1 MKKTKKVPKFKNEQ
15 QERDFWEKNDVTDYF
30 DLKSGKKM
38 NFPNLKPSTQT
49 ISIRLPE
56 DLLEEIKVLA
66 NKRDVPYQSLIKIL
80 LRESLDDDSAAQI
93 LGFLVFYTKIGD
105 LWPTEETNR

>member
-1 MKKTKKVPKFKNEQ
+1 MKKKKKIPQFKNED
-15 QERDFWEKNDVTDYF
+15 QERKFWADADASDYF
-30 DLKSGKKM
+30 DLSKSEKM
-38 NFPNLKPSTQT
+38 RFPKLKPSTKT

-80 LRESLDDDSAAQI
+80 LREKLDDDSAA
-93 LGFLVFYTKIGD
+93 
-105 LWPTEETNR
+105 

>member
-1 MKKTKKVPKFKNEQ
+1 MKKKTKKVPKFKSED
-15 QERDFWEKNDVTDYF
+15 QERVFWSKNDITDYF
-30 DLKSGKKM
+30 DIKSRKKM

-80 LRESLDDDSAAQI
+80 LRESLDDDSAA
-93 LGFLVFYTKIGD
+93 
-105 LWPTEETNR
+105 

>member
-1 MKKTKKVPKFKNEQ
+1 MKSKTKKIPKFKTED
-15 QERDFWEKNDVTDYF
+15 QERNFWAKNDVTDYV
-30 DLKSGKKM
+30 DLKNAKKM

-80 LRESLDDDSAAQI
+80 LRESLDDDSAA
-93 LGFLVFYTKIGD
+93 
-105 LWPTEETNR
+105 

>member
-1 MKKTKKVPKFKNEQ
+1 MKNKTQKIPKFKSED
-15 QERDFWEKNDVTDYF
+15 QERAFWSKNDVTDYF
-30 DLKSGKKM
+30 DVKSGKKM
-38 NFPNLKPSTQT
+38 NLPNLKPSTQT

-80 LRESLDDDSAAQI
+80 LRESLDDDSAA
-93 LGFLVFYTKIGD
+93 
-105 LWPTEETNR
+105 

>member
-1 MKKTKKVPKFKNEQ
+1 MKNKTKKVPKFKSED
-15 QERDFWEKNDVTDYF
+15 QEREFWSKNEVTDYF
-30 DLKSGKKM
+30 DVKGGKKI

-56 DLLEEIKVLA
+56 DLLEELKVLA

-80 LRESLDDDSAAQI
+80 LRESLDDDSAA
-93 LGFLVFYTKIGD
+93 
-105 LWPTEETNR
+105 

>member
-1 MKKTKKVPKFKNEQ
+1 MKTKTKKVPKFKSED
-15 QERDFWEKNDVTDYF
+15 QEREFWAKNDVTDYV
-30 DLKSGKKM
+30 DVKSGNKM

-80 LRESLDDDSAAQI
+80 LRESLDDDSAA
-93 LGFLVFYTKIGD
+93 
-105 LWPTEETNR
+105 